1 MYKLQ
6 DDVSGLKREVSD
18 LRVEKERREKIR
30 KEMGISGPEDISDAE
45 LELRKELASIRAD
58 MDSFRGEINTFQGF
72 IDETRYRIRQDQL
85 ATKEKINLN
94 ERRIFSLESKFGG
107 PAHLTPPP
115 GKDSQPGKE
124 SLNGTP
130 KGTSSPPEKGKKV
143 FTSEREVPTK
153 GQAHFE
159 TPEELYD
166 HALGMI
172 KNGQFRQGRK
182 ALEEFATSH
191 QDHRLMPNVFYWRGE
206 TFYAE
211 KDYESAAIT
220 FQEVIDRYPSS
231 PKAPDALYKQGFCF
245 LNMRDP
251 VSAKA
256 AFKLLLSKY
265 PTSIAAGKAKAKLR
279 EMGEK
284 GGG

>member
-58 MDSFRGEINTFQGF
+58 M
-72 IDETRYRIRQDQL
+72 IRQDQL